1 MSTQKTDTQ
10 QFQFDPG
17 AMKTYQGLTGA
28 FGNTAQGY
36 MQNPFGNP
44 FMQTQQQ
51 MGTRQAQNLGGTQMS
66 DLVQNMLRSGMQGG
80 ASSPAGLEMQQN
92 QARANTGMQANLG
105 FLQPLQNALQQQN
118 FYSQLAS
125 QFRPLQTGGKST
137 EQTSGLGTWL
147 PQLASA
153 GLGAFGSAMTGG
165 LSSLFGGPMGAAG
178 AGSQFGPTG
187 MDPNMNAAIGAQPNF
202 NAMIPMPNISGGGMA
217 GMGGG
222 GMGGYGGPGMP
233 AGGGLP
239 PGFMP

>member
-1 MSTQKTDTQ
+1 MSTHKTDTQ

-17 AMKTYQGLTGA
+17 AMKQYQGLTSA

-105 FLQPLQNALQQQN
+105 FLQPMQNALQQQD
-118 FYSQLAS
+118 FFSQLAS
-125 QFRPLQTGGKST
+125 QFRPLQTGGKQT
-137 EQTSGLGTWL
+137 ETTSGLGTWL
-147 PQLASA
+147 PQLAGA
-153 GLGAFGSAMTGG
+153 GLGALGAAFGGG
-165 LSSLFGGPMGAAG
+165 LPGGFFNSLGNH
-178 AGSQFGPTG
+178 
-187 MDPNMNAAIGAQPNF
+187 PNAP
-202 NAMIPMPNISGGGMA
+202 SGGGGWQNIGPAPDLGFGGAMPGGA
-217 GMGGG
+217 SFNMPMMGGG
-222 GMGGYGGPGMP
+222 SMGGYGGAGTPPPMPGIF
-233 AGGGLP
+233 GGV
-239 PGFMP
+239 